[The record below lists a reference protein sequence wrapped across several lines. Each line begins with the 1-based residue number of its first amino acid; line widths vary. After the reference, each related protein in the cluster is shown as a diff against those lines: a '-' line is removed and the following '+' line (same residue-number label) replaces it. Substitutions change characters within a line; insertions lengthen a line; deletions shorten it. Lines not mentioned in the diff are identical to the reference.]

1 MAAPRQLAKLKQWL
15 KYLFMHIKCLIR
27 GELVHL
33 FTVSQ
38 SRRPWHMPIVAAI
51 AISFPVFV
59 GAYFGALPAG
69 IKASLGA
76 MVILNLPFVGS
87 LPYRLVTVMGWS
99 FAMTLCFAL
108 GLIAQQVP
116 LLKIPVFA
124 LIAFGVVVFGRYY
137 RQPPPAGLFIMMA
150 GAIAL
155 FIPVPTEQ
163 VLSAIGLIML
173 GSGFSMFMALF
184 YTLFLLV
191 TRPSKPV
198 PSYYYVPDTLSESF
212 IVASFV
218 SLSLL
223 IAVVIKM
230 PYPYW
235 AAVSCFIIIQG
246 MQMRTIWIKQL
257 HRLLGTL
264 LGMGL
269 AGWMLSW
276 SLSNW
281 EVAIAILLMMLCIES
296 LVDRHYGLA
305 VIFVT
310 PLTIFIAE
318 YGSSVVQV
326 QSSVQEVIHARMLDT
341 ALGCVVGLSGGLA
354 MHSIKLRI
362 PLRRAE
368 KRLLAVF
375 GDYKKVKKNE

>member
-1 MAAPRQLAKLKQWL
+1 MLA
-15 KYLFMHIKCLIR
+15 YIKHLIR
-27 GELVHL
+27 GELDHL
-33 FTVSQ
+33 LAVNQ
-38 SRRPWHMPIVAAI
+38 SRRPWHMPIIAAI

-76 MVILNLPFVGS
+76 MVILNLPLAGS
-87 LPYRLVTVMGWS
+87 LPYRLVTVMAWS

-108 GLIAQQVP
+108 GLIAQQIPVIK
-116 LLKIPVFA
+116 LPVFA

-137 RQPPPAGLFIMMA
+137 RQPPPAGLFVMMA

-155 FIPVPTEQ
+155 FIPVPAEQ
-163 VLSAIGLIML
+163 ILSATGLVML
-173 GSGFSMFMALF
+173 GSGFSMFMALL
-184 YTLFLLV
+184 YTLFLLA
-191 TRPSKPV
+191 TRPSTPV
-198 PSYYYVPDTLSESF
+198 PIYSYVPDTISDSM

-218 SLSLL
+218 SLALL
-223 IAVVIKM
+223 IAVVLKM

-246 MQMRTIWIKQL
+246 IQMRTIWIKQL

-264 LGMGL
+264 VGMAV

-276 SLSNW
+276 NLSRW
-281 EVAIAILLMMLCIES
+281 EVALAIFLMMLCIES

-305 VIFVT
+305 VILIT

-318 YGSSVVQV
+318 YGSVTSLAQASVE
-326 QSSVQEVIHARMLDT
+326 EVIRARMFDT

-354 MHSIKLRI
+354 IHSAKLRI
-362 PLRRAE
+362 PLRRIE
-368 KRLLAVF
+368 KWLLVRFA
-375 GDYKKVKKNE
+375 